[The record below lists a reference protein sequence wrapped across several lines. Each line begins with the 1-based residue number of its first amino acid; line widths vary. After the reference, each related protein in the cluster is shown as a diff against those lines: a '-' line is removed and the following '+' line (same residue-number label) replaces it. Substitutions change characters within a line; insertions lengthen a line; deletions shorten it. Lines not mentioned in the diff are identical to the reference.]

1 MSMFLGGWVVMT
13 VVGMGPGTLPAARL
27 VAVTRGLLASAA
39 FLLGYGAVW
48 LAIGALRSVFHYA
61 S

>member
-39 FLLGYGAVW
+39 FLLGYGTD
-48 LAIGALRSVFHYA
+48 YA